1 MGKGRANK
9 RCMDNEAYGWGPTPP
24 ITDRETLGRIAR
36 QNSAEDRDVLNLA
49 AGRVKDEGD
58 LLWMALVVVLKVA
71 VLTSAMLYGAW
82 YVLESNYRKGGCCAW

>member
-1 MGKGRANK
+1 
-9 RCMDNEAYGWGPTPP
+9 
-24 ITDRETLGRIAR
+24 LGRIAR